1 MEDEGQGGGRERE
14 SVLVFAESGMVLEAE
29 AEA

>member
-1 MEDEGQGGGRERE
+1 MEDEGQGGGRERD

-29 AEA
+29 A